1 MRCVASFICLFA
13 GLTAP
18 LGAGIDHSVL
28 TVFLTFKGP
37 HSQTSVNEMKRESGL
52 ILNSSGVRLDW
63 RLYGKDPSESRN
75 DLVVITF
82 KGVCQYE
89 PEGPTFDNLGP
100 LAMTYTADGEVQPFG
115 EVDCDRVV
123 DSARSAMSSND
134 YAQGNL
140 LIGRAMGR
148 VVAHELIHMLTKSGQ
163 HGAEGVEKPAL
174 SGKELIGG
182 YLPLSV
188 FDIDRL
194 KQELLYR

>member
-1 MRCVASFICLFA
+1 MFA
-13 GLTAP
+13 GLTVP
-18 LGAGIDHSVL
+18 LGADFDRSVL
-28 TVFLTFKGP
+28 TVVLAFKGP
-37 HSQTSVNEMKRESGL
+37 RSQTSVNEMKRESGL

-63 RLYGKDPSESRN
+63 RLYGKDPSQSGN
-75 DLVVITF
+75 NLVVMTF
-82 KGVCQYE
+82 KGVCEYE
-89 PEGPTFDNLGP
+89 PSGPMFDDLGP
-100 LAMTYTADGEVQPFG
+100 LAMTYTANGAVQPFG

-134 YAQGNL
+134 YARGDL

-163 HGAEGVEKPAL
+163 HGAEGVEKPSL

-194 KQELLYR
+194 KQDLLYR

>member
-1 MRCVASFICLFA
+1 MRRVASFICLFA
-13 GLTAP
+13 GLTVP
-18 LGAGIDHSVL
+18 LGAGVDRSVL
-28 TVFLTFKGP
+28 TVVLAFRGP

-75 DLVVITF
+75 DLVVMAF
-82 KGVCQYE
+82 KGVCEYE
-89 PEGPTFDNLGP
+89 PGGQMFDDLGP
-100 LAMTYTADGEVQPFG
+100 LAMTYTANGEVQPFG

-123 DSARSAMSSND
+123 DSARSAMSGND
-134 YAQGNL
+134 YARGDL
-140 LIGRAMGR
+140 LVGRAMGR

-163 HGAEGVEKPAL
+163 HGADGVEKPAL

-194 KQELLYR
+194 KQERLYR

>member
-13 GLTAP
+13 GLTVP
-18 LGAGIDHSVL
+18 LGADFDRSVL
-28 TVFLTFKGP
+28 TVVLAFNGP

-63 RLYGKDPSESRN
+63 RLYGKDPSQSRN
-75 DLVVITF
+75 DLVVMTF
-82 KGVCQYE
+82 KGVCEYE
-89 PEGPTFDNLGP
+89 PGRPMFDDLGP
-100 LAMTYTADGEVQPFG
+100 LAITYTANGAVQPFG

-134 YAQGNL
+134 YARGDL

-163 HGAEGVEKPAL
+163 HGAEGVEKPSL

-194 KQELLYR
+194 KQDLLYR